1 MIGSLNLFNWLTDIR
16 NGNQAAIRDITIQL
30 QSEDHCAVVKTWKL
44 IRGRIIKF
52 VSGPMKAKGTDVAIE
67 GTDPRL
73 RAVRDGIGAPPL
85 RKACFTFYHYLSV
98 SDEKPIYMW
107 RLLFALIGFVIHM
120 VILTAIVSVAYFA
133 TH

>member
-1 MIGSLNLFNWLTDIR
+1 
-16 NGNQAAIRDITIQL
+16 
-30 QSEDHCAVVKTWKL
+30 
-44 IRGRIIKF
+44 
-52 VSGPMKAKGTDVAIE
+52 MKAKGTDVAIE